1 MRRSMKKKPLPPST
15 QAAAVITGAG
25 SGIGRSFAYEVARRG
40 GSVLCVDIDAECA
53 EQVASNLRALGNHA
67 IAQQCD
73 VGDQAQMESLAENA
87 ESLLGRPVT
96 LLINNAGVGLGGPI
110 GEVSLEDW
118 HWCMNVNLW
127 GAIHGCHFF
136 APALRD
142 LGYGGIINVASA
154 AAFGSAPEMTAY
166 NVTKAGVLAL
176 SETLSSELAGTGV
189 QVTALCPTVVPTNI
203 VENGRL
209 PERRRDFASSAMTRF
224 ALTNADQVARQTL
237 NALDR
242 GDLYM
247 LPQIDGRIAWRLKR
261 LTPRLYARA
270 IGEAYRI
277 LAD

>member
-1 MRRSMKKKPLPPST
+1 MKKKPLPPST